1 MDGKVET
8 KEQRLE
14 RLQQELKDLKS
25 LLPEHCAGTK
35 EYISTHRT
43 NLTHWQKIED
53 AEEEI
58 AKLKAALGR

>member
-1 MDGKVET
+1 MSTTPES

-14 RLQQELKDLKS
+14 RLQQELRDLKAK
-25 LLPEHCAGTK
+25 LPEHCAGTAQ
-35 EYISTHRT
+35 YISTHRT

-58 AKLKAALGR
+58 KKLKAELGH

>member
-1 MDGKVET
+1 MDAKTET

-14 RLQQELKDLKS
+14 RLQQELNDLKS

-43 NLTHWQKIED
+43 NLAHWQKIED

-58 AKLKAALGR
+58 AKLKVELRR